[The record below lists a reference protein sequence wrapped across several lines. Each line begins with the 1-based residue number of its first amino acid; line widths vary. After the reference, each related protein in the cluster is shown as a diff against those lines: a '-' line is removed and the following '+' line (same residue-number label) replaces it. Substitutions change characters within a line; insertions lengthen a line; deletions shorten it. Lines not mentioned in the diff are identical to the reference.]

1 MPTFTGASVS
11 PSWPQQKPKSPQL
24 TPPYHTNTLKPVH
37 HPFYRATSH
46 THFFL
51 TRGKF
56 LPPQTFNS
64 GHVTP
69 IKGGT
74 LPVYESNFSE
84 SNSKSETNLGSRVW
98 TMTSLVRLGYFR
110 LGYIRLDYCR
120 FGFFTLGYFS
130 LFYYRLGYFW
140 LGLKHKLVGFRS
152 LNSIRR
158 KSTRTSAAFTIKG
171 FHD

>member
-1 MPTFTGASVS
+1 
-11 PSWPQQKPKSPQL
+11 
-24 TPPYHTNTLKPVH
+24 
-37 HPFYRATSH
+37 
-46 THFFL
+46 
-51 TRGKF
+51 
-56 LPPQTFNS
+56 
-64 GHVTP
+64 
-69 IKGGT
+69 
-74 LPVYESNFSE
+74 
-84 SNSKSETNLGSRVW
+84 
-98 TMTSLVRLGYFR
+98 MTSLVRLGYFR